1 MEILRIAGIGLTGG
15 FISILIRRLK
25 PEFSMI
31 IPVVVSFTVLLGV
44 LPYLTGIVGELMS
57 LAESANINR
66 QYMRIIVKII
76 GISYLVS
83 ISAELCKDSGEN
95 AIASKIEL
103 GGKLIILAVSLPVIN
118 RLLGLIREIMN
129 G

>member
-25 PEFSMI
+25 PEFSMM
-31 IPVVVSFTVLLGV
+31 IPIVASFTVLLSV

-66 QYMRIIVKII
+66 QYMCIIIKII